1 VEAAGGGVFV
11 EPENAEALSEAIL
24 KVVSNPNSGREMGEN
39 GRRYLYEKG
48 YIRSLQ
54 AGKLSKIFEQIAK

>member
-24 KVVSNPNSGREMGEN
+24 KLVNSPKNGKEMGEN

-54 AGKLSKIFEQIAK
+54 AGKLSRIFEQIVK